1 VIPTSADRRKPSGG
15 APPWLTTSDAAK
27 WTRARAIAAEE
38 QAMQEEYQE
47 YKRGL
52 AFRPAFVVPA
62 LQT

>member
-1 VIPTSADRRKPSGG
+1 MADD
-15 APPWLTTSDAAK
+15 SDAAK